1 MKQKTAL
8 EYPKSDKFK
17 EAISRAVKRAL
28 FELKGKT
35 NRTIPEESKEQ
46 TAKDVKEK
54 DFFSSD
60 IERALSRR
68 PRITKRLNDLRAKL
82 VAIRVAQNELTRKE
96 FSTNRKE
103 AILRGGLKFIDK
115 VYPQT
120 RTQLE
125 EFQSKAF
132 QDELK
137 EIHCLAAKRQAA
149 LAEYRR
155 DLKQAI
161 HKFMN

>member
-17 EAISRAVKRAL
+17 EAISWAVKRAL

-35 NRTIPEESKEQ
+35 NRAISKESKEQ
-46 TAKDVKEK
+46 TTKHVKEK

-60 IERALSRR
+60 IERALSRS
-68 PRITKRLNDLRAKL
+68 PRITRRLKDLRAKL
-82 VAIRVAQNELTRKE
+82 AAIRVAQNELARKE
-96 FSTNRKE
+96 FSTHRKE

-120 RTQLE
+120 KAHLE

-155 DLKQAI
+155 DIKQAI

>member
-1 MKQKTAL
+1 MKQKTDL

-17 EAISRAVKRAL
+17 EAISWAVKRAL

-35 NRTIPEESKEQ
+35 NRAISKELKEQ
-46 TAKDVKEK
+46 TTKHEKEK

-60 IERALSRR
+60 IERGLSRR
-68 PRITKRLNDLRAKL
+68 LRITTRLKDLRAKL
-82 VAIRVAQNELTRKE
+82 AAIRVAQNELTRKE

-103 AILRGGLKFIDK
+103 AILRGSLKFIDK
-115 VYPQT
+115 VDPQT
-120 RTQLE
+120 RAQLE
-125 EFQSKAF
+125 EFQSKVF
-132 QDELK
+132 QDEIK

-155 DLKQAI
+155 DIKQAI

>member
-17 EAISRAVKRAL
+17 RAISWAVKRAL

-35 NRTIPEESKEQ
+35 NRAISKESKEQ
-46 TAKDVKEK
+46 TTKHVKEK
-54 DFFSSD
+54 DFFSFD

-68 PRITKRLNDLRAKL
+68 PRITKRLKDLRAKL
-82 VAIRVAQNELTRKE
+82 AAIRVAQNEVTRKE
-96 FSTNRKE
+96 FSTDRKE

-120 RTQLE
+120 RAQLE

-149 LAEYRR
+149 LAEDRR
-155 DLKQAI
+155 DIKQAI